1 MERPRSLRL
10 PADEGALD
18 ARQRTRVRVPFV
30 MHDELQRPLAHGHL
44 VVGKRAGSNE
54 GQQKAALATR

>member
-1 MERPRSLRL
+1 
-10 PADEGALD
+10 
-18 ARQRTRVRVPFV
+18 